1 MNAHRCRRPG
11 FASRLHRALLA
22 LAVIGSLLSAPI
34 AATAHELGHL
44 KSGASE
50 LFPQQGELTQT
61 CDVCAAY
68 SGLGHA
74 LACKPPAVPAAALVA
89 PDARRLALRPDRGR
103 FPLYLERA
111 PPRSSASV

>member
-1 MNAHRCRRPG
+1 MNAHRRRRPG
-11 FASRLHRALLA
+11 FASRLCRALLA
-22 LAVIGSLLSAPI
+22 LSVIGALLSAPI

-44 KSGASE
+44 KNGASE
-50 LFPQQGELTQT
+50 LFPQQGELAQA

-68 SGLGHA
+68 GGLGHA
-74 LACKPPAVPAAALVA
+74 LACQPAAVPAAPLVA
-89 PDARRLALRPDRGR
+89 LDARRLGLRPDCGR